1 MALEIKNG
9 VLVRYTPEPDE
20 TEVTVP
26 DGVTEIGEKAF
37 QECKT
42 LTAVTLPDSVQIIGR
57 FAFDECTNL
66 VSVQFGNGIRE
77 VGWMS
82 FAFCKS
88 LKAAHLPAFSGDIG
102 WDFLMCEGMRELWL
116 ASEEIRFNYD
126 AFNGCDIE
134 TVKLHPDDPVMRRNY
149 YKNSYELGKFINLTL
164 DMFRSGDYT
173 VKIPTFVKY
182 PLTIMHYLRTHD
194 EGSAAF
200 IQKNLT
206 RILKESIEWGDVD
219 FVRDITERTD
229 WIPQKN
235 IDKFLQQ
242 AEDRRRTEICDLLR
256 RYKETHG

>member
-9 VLVRYTPEPDE
+9 VLVKYTPEPGE

-42 LTAVTLPDSVQIIGR
+42 LTAVTLPNNVRIIR
-57 FAFDECTNL
+57 DAAFERCANL
-66 VSVQFGNGIRE
+66 VSVELGNGIRE

-88 LKAAHLPAFSGDIG
+88 LKAVHLPAFSGYIG
-102 WDFLMCEGMRELWL
+102 WDFLGCEGMRELWL
-116 ASEEIRFNYD
+116 ANEEIRFEQY
-126 AFNGCDIE
+126 AFAACDIE
-134 TVKLHPDDPVMRRNY
+134 TVKLYPDDPVMRRNY
-149 YKNSYELGKFINLTL
+149 YKDSSDLGKHINLTL

-182 PLTIMHYLRTHD
+182 PLTILHYLRTHD